1 MRIAFFSPLPPAR
14 SGIADYSEA
23 LLAQLRGMADV
34 ETFTALADASAFD
47 VAVYQLGN
55 NPYHTFAYEAAM
67 RHPGIVVLHE
77 ANLHHL
83 VAELTIK
90 RGDWDG
96 YLREVEI
103 DGGPEALAYAKR
115 YVQPV
120 RCGPDYELPLLKSV
134 LQRARAVIVH
144 SDAVAEVV
152 RGRGFTGPIARIPHG
167 AWVYQEGTEN
177 VDGAAYRAKLGV
189 ASDAPLFGVFGFL
202 KPYKRIAESLRAF
215 KRIVAEHPEARM
227 ILVGEAHPEMKL
239 ALTPEVR
246 HINYAPIE
254 DFNGYLAACDAVLN
268 LRYPTVGETSGTLL
282 RALGMGKPVL
292 VSEIGS
298 FREYPDELCL
308 KVPVD
313 ASEEEH
319 IYEYLK
325 LLIEQPEIG
334 RALGQKARE
343 WVQREC
349 SWELAARKYADFAQA
364 VASGTVPIEA
374 PKPEAVDVPV
384 EYVLSWT
391 REEDG
396 SRKYAQTHS
405 TRLKKTLDITPPGGP
420 QDRALEMGAYLQI
433 TPALKSKLGYDE
445 VRGCY
450 FGTLGKTDARHV
462 VSEDGEEFDCA
473 IDHFDAE
480 RDRFPYEDGSFAT
493 VLCCELVEH
502 LPTDPMHMMSEIHR
516 ILRPGG
522 HLVLTTPN
530 VASLRAVAG
539 ILQGFHPM
547 LFPAYIKPNPGGD
560 PDPRHARE
568 YTPREMQ
575 TLFENSGFDVTLLDT
590 GPFLYEPTPEFGWVD
605 HLLDQYILTKEHRGD
620 GIYIVGRKTGPVKER
635 YPAWLY
641 Q

>member
-23 LLAQLRGMADV
+23 LLAQLRGMAEV
-34 ETFTALADASAFD
+34 ETFTSDADASAFD

-83 VAELTIK
+83 IADLTIK

-103 DGGPEALAYAKR
+103 DGGPDALAYAKR

-120 RCGPDYELPLLKSV
+120 RRGPDYDLPLLKSV

-144 SDAVAEVV
+144 SNAVAEVV
-152 RGRGFTGPIARIPHG
+152 RSRGFSGPIAKIPHG
-167 AWVYQEGTEN
+167 AWTEN
-177 VDGAAYRAKLGV
+177 VDGSAYRAKLGL
-189 ASDAPLFGVFGFL
+189 SKDTPLFGVFGFL

-246 HINYAPIE
+246 HIDYAPIE

-298 FREYPDELCL
+298 FREYPDDVCL

-319 IYEYLK
+319 IYGYMK
-325 LLIEQPEIG
+325 LLIERPEIG

-343 WVQREC
+343 WVEREC
-349 SWELAARKYADFAQA
+349 SWELVARKYADFAQA
-364 VASGTVPIEA
+364 VAQGTAPIEEN
-374 PKPEAVDVPV
+374 KPEPVDVPV
-384 EYVLSWT
+384 QYVLSWT

-396 SRKYAQTHS
+396 SRKYAKTHS

-433 TPALKSKLGYDE
+433 TPALKSKLGYGE

-450 FGTLGKTDARHV
+450 FGTLGKTDTRHV
-462 VSEDGEEFDCA
+462 VSEDGEEFDCE

-480 RDRFPYEDGSFAT
+480 RDRFPYADGSFAT

-575 TLFENSGFDVTLLDT
+575 TLFENSGFEVTLLDT

-620 GIYIVGRKTGPVKER
+620 GIYIVGRKTGPIKER
-635 YPAWLY
+635 YPSWLY

>member
-23 LLAQLRGMADV
+23 LLTQLRGMADV
-34 ETFTALADASAFD
+34 QTFTAAADASDFD
-47 VAVYQLGN
+47 VAIYQLGN
-55 NPYHTFAYEAAM
+55 NPHHTFAYEAAM
-67 RHPGIVVLHE
+67 RIPGIVVLHE

-83 VAELTIK
+83 VADLTIK
-90 RGDWDG
+90 RGDWDA

-103 DGGPEALAYAKR
+103 DGGPEAHAYAKR

-120 RCGPDYELPLLKSV
+120 RRGPDYDVPLLKSV
-134 LQRARAVIVH
+134 LQRAKGVIVH
-144 SDAVAEVV
+144 SDTVADVV
-152 RGRGFTGPIARIPHG
+152 RGRGFTGPIAKIPHG
-167 AWVYQEGTEN
+167 AWTEN
-177 VDGAAYRAKLGV
+177 IDGALYRAKLGL
-189 ASDAPLFGVFGFL
+189 SKNTPLFGIFGFL

-239 ALTPEVR
+239 NLIPEVR
-246 HINYAPIE
+246 HIDYAPIE
-254 DFNGYLAACDAVLN
+254 DFNGYLAACDAILN

-298 FREYPDELCL
+298 FREYPDDICL

-319 IYEYLK
+319 IYEYMK
-325 LLIEQPEIG
+325 LLVTRPEVG
-334 RALGQKARE
+334 RALGQRARA
-343 WVQREC
+343 WVERAC
-349 SWELAARKYADFAQA
+349 RWELVARRYADFARD
-364 VASGTVPIEA
+364 VANGTAPIEE
-374 PKPEAVDVPV
+374 PIPTPVDVPV

-396 SRKYAQTHS
+396 SRKYAKTHS

-420 QDRALEMGAYLQI
+420 EDRALEMGAYLQI
-433 TPALKSKLGYDE
+433 TPALKSKLGYGD

-450 FGTLGKTDARHV
+450 FGTLGKIDKRHV
-462 VSEDGEEFDCA
+462 VSEDGEEFDCE

-480 RDRFPYEDGSFAT
+480 KDRFPYEDGSFAT

-502 LPTDPMHMMSEIHR
+502 LPADPMHMMSEINR

-568 YTPREMQ
+568 YTPLEMK
-575 TLFENSGFDVTLLDT
+575 TLFENSGFEVTLLDT
-590 GPFLYEPTPEFGWVD
+590 GPFVYEPTPEFGWVD
-605 HLLDQYILTKEHRGD
+605 HLLDQYMLTKEHRGD
-620 GIYIVGRKTGPVKER
+620 GIYIVGRKTGPIKER
-635 YPAWLY
+635 YPSWLY

>member
-23 LLAQLRGMADV
+23 LLAQLRGMAEV
-34 ETFTALADASAFD
+34 ETFTELADASGYDA
-47 VAVYQLGN
+47 AVYQLGN
-55 NPYHTFAYEAAM
+55 NPHHTFAYEAAM

-83 VAELTIK
+83 VADLTIK
-90 RGDWDG
+90 RGDWDA
-96 YLREVEI
+96 YLREVEL

-115 YVQPV
+115 YVRPL
-120 RCGPDYELPLLKSV
+120 RRGPAYELPLLKNV
-134 LQRARAVIVH
+134 LRTAKAVIVH
-144 SDAVAEVV
+144 SETVADAV
-152 RGRGFTGPIARIPHG
+152 RGRGFAGPIAKIPHG
-167 AWVYQEGTEN
+167 AWTED
-177 VDGAAYRAKLGV
+177 VDGSTYRAKLGLTK
-189 ASDAPLFGVFGFL
+189 DTPLFGVFGFL

-227 ILVGEAHPEMKL
+227 ILVGEMHSELKL
-239 ALTPEVR
+239 ALIPEVR
-246 HINYAPIE
+246 HIDFAPIE
-254 DFNGYLAACDAVLN
+254 DFNGYLAACDAILN
-268 LRYPTVGETSGTLL
+268 LRYPTVGETSGTLQ
-282 RALGMGKPVL
+282 RALGMGKSVL

-298 FREYPDELCL
+298 FREYPDEVCL

-319 IYEYLK
+319 IYQYMK
-325 LLIEQPEIG
+325 LLIERPEVG
-334 RALGQKARE
+334 RALGQRAKS

-349 SWELAARKYADFAQA
+349 SWETVAKKYADFARS
-364 VASGTVPIEA
+364 VANGTASSAPPP
-374 PKPEAVDVPV
+374 PKPVEVPV

-391 REEDG
+391 SEEDG
-396 SRKYAQTHS
+396 SRGYAKTHS

-420 QDRALEMGAYLQI
+420 QDRVLEMGAYLQI
-433 TPALKSKLGYDE
+433 TPALKSKLGYGE

-450 FGTLGKTDARHV
+450 FGILGQTDKRHV
-462 VSEDGEEFDCA
+462 VSEDGEAFDCE

-480 RDRFPYEDGSFAT
+480 KDRFPYEDGSFAT

-502 LPTDPMHMMSEIHR
+502 LPTDPMHMMGEINR

-568 YTPREMQ
+568 YTPLEMKM
-575 TLFENSGFDVTLLDT
+575 LFENSGFDVTLLDT

-620 GIYIVGRKTGPVKER
+620 GIYIVGRKTGPIKER
-635 YPAWLY
+635 YPSWLY